1 MKGRRKIYIA
11 LAILVVIVGILIVAN
26 SNYKS
31 STCNAVNIMVEYADT
46 NKVITQSDIQD
57 TLNAAGIKIIGEK
70 IGNIDF
76 ERINK
81 VLARNTWIEKSVV
94 NSDYSGN
101 INISVKQRQPVLRV
115 IDAKKRSYIL
125 DAGGCVLPLLSR
137 KPLWLCVA
145 RGLIT
150 DSVKTGQLLPLHDT
164 IAFENQSAI
173 PTIQKVLHVALEM
186 QKDSFL
192 RTLIGE
198 IYVNDGNHFT
208 LVPTIGTQVIDFG
221 GAVDAKDKME
231 RLKQFYLNAFS
242 NFDMSIYKVFDV
254 RFRKQVIGIKKYE
267 KQEEQKHED

>member
-1 MKGRRKIYIA
+1 MKGKLFIA
-11 LAILVVIVGILIVAN
+11 LAIIAVIVGILIIAN
-26 SNYKS
+26 SNFS
-31 STCNAVNIMVEYADT
+31 GGTCKAVNIKVEYADT

-70 IGNIDF
+70 IGDIDF

-81 VLARNTWIEKSVV
+81 VLARNRWIEESRV
-94 NSDYSGN
+94 NSDYNGCIN
-101 INISVKQRQPVLRV
+101 INVKQRQPVLRV
-115 IDAKKRSYIL
+115 IDAKKKSYIL
-125 DAGGCVLPLLSR
+125 DAKGCVMPLQDR

-164 IAFENQSAI
+164 IPFDKQNSI

-198 IYVNDGNHFT
+198 IYVNDGNHYT
-208 LVPTIGTQVIDFG
+208 LIPAVGTQVIEFG
-221 GAVDAKDKME
+221 GAVDAKDKMM

-242 NFDMSIYKVFDV
+242 NYDMSIYKAFDV

-267 KQEEQKHED
+267 KQEDKEHED